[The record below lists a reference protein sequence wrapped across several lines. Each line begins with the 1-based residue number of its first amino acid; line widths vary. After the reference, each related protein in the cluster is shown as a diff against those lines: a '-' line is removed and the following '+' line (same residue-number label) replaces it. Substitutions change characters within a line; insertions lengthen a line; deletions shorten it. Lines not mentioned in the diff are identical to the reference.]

1 MVIGVVSRLWS
12 SLSVVRFVLSG
23 VKFVG
28 FVKNLLNELAIVLLV
43 VDAILLNFMVRL
55 GSLMVGSLLL
65 SALSAFQYVFWF
77 C

>member
-23 VKFVG
+23 VK

-65 SALSAFQYVFWF
+65 SALSVFQYVFWF

>member
-28 FVKNLLNELAIVLLV
+28 FVKYLLNELAIVLLV
-43 VDAILLNFMVRL
+43 VAAILLNFMVRL
-55 GSLMVGSLLL
+55 GSLMVGSLLFN
-65 SALSAFQYVFWF
+65 ALSVFQYVFWF